1 LATSTQTG
9 STTNA
14 MTSSSSRPL
23 RLEVRPDLSTQR
35 QSYQGRDYWVIKDP
49 ISLKYYR
56 FEEEEYALLMLLDG
70 SNSPDQIKRRFD
82 YRFAPQKITM
92 QELYQF
98 IGMLYRSSLLISNAP
113 NQGFELKKRG
123 EKTRKQERR
132 QSLTNIL
139 AIRCKGFDPDK
150 MLAVMNRWLGW
161 FFTWPAF
168 FVVLLL
174 GVSALALLLTQF
186 ETFQNKLPSF
196 DDFFAAKNW
205 IWLAIVMA
213 LTKVV
218 HEFGHGL
225 ACKRFGGECH
235 EMGVMLL
242 VLTPCLYVNVS
253 DSWLLNSKWKR
264 AFIAAAGMY
273 VELVLA
279 SIAVFV
285 WWFSTPG
292 MVNQLALNV
301 IFVSSVSTILFNA
314 NPLLRYDGY
323 YILSDLLEIP
333 NLRTKAS
340 TILQR
345 TCGDWMLG
353 IEARP
358 DPFLPSRRRWLFAMY
373 SIAAAGY
380 RWLITFSIF
389 WFVYRVLEPYGFKVI
404 GQMIALSAI
413 YGLLGIPLVKLY
425 KFFSVPGRLST
436 VKPVRATITLAVMGC
451 LLGAILVIPVP
462 HYVYCSFYVQPQDA
476 QNIYVD
482 VPGTL
487 EGIHVKPN
495 QKVSEGEPLV
505 ELSSQ
510 KLAIQLAHMRTNY
523 ELANARLNNIKKA
536 ELVTPEMAQGRE
548 SAEQSVKT
556 SLASFDMRSSDAK
569 RLTVRSPISGFF
581 LGPPLVKPDDGDSAT
596 LDKWHGSPLETRNL
610 GAYLEQST
618 FVGQVV
624 ADMTKLEAVLVIDQ
638 ADVEFVQPEQGVELL
653 LRQVPARLFSSVTGA
668 ISPSEMESLP
678 KSLSS
683 QYGGDIVTTAG
694 PGGANVP
701 QSTKYRVNVPL
712 ANPDEVILPGCT
724 GVAKIRT
731 GSQTIGQRIWRLG
744 ARTFQFEL

>member
-1 LATSTQTG
+1 MAVQSG
-9 STTNA
+9 SNKNA

-23 RLEVRPDLSTQR
+23 RLHRRPDLTVHR

-56 FEEEEYALLMLLDG
+56 FEEEEHALLEMLDG
-70 SNSPDQIKRRFD
+70 YSSPDQIKRRFD
-82 YRFAPQKITM
+82 YRFAPQKIAL

-113 NQGFELKKRG
+113 DQGRELKKRA
-123 EKTRKQERR
+123 EKTRRQERK

-139 AIRCKGFDPDK
+139 AVRYKGFDPDR
-150 MLAVMNRWLGW
+150 LLESMNRWTGW
-161 FFTWPAF
+161 VFTWPAF
-168 FVVLLL
+168 FV
-174 GVSALALLLTQF
+174 ALTVGIAAMALLLTQF

-196 DDFFAAKNW
+196 EQFFAAKNW
-205 IWLAIVMA
+205 IWLALVMA
-213 LTKVV
+213 LTKVF

-273 VELVLA
+273 VELMLA

-292 MVNQLALNV
+292 MVNHLALNV

-333 NLRTKAS
+333 NLRSKAT

-345 TCGDWMLG
+345 ACGQALLG
-353 IEARP
+353 IEAKP
-358 DPFLPSRRRWLFAMY
+358 DPFLPAKRQWLFAIY
-373 SIAAAGY
+373 SIAAAAY

-404 GQMIALSAI
+404 GQVIALSAL

-425 KFFSVPGRLST
+425 KFFSIPGRMGT
-436 VKPVRATITLAVMGC
+436 VKPFRATVSAIVLACV
-451 LLGAILVIPVP
+451 LGAILLIPIP
-462 HYVYCSFYVQPQDA
+462 HHVYCSFYVQPRDA

-487 EGIHVKPN
+487 EAVHVQPN
-495 QKVSEGEPLV
+495 RHVEEGQRIV
-505 ELSSQ
+505 DLSSRQ
-510 KLAIQLAHMRTNY
+510 LEIQLAGMKTNL
-523 ELANARLNNIKKA
+523 ETSMVRLENIQQSESFDA
-536 ELVTPEMAQGRE
+536 HFADGRR
-548 SAEQSVKT
+548 SAEAAVQASNASYEKRIIDRERLSVR
-556 SLASFDMRSSDAK
+556 A
-569 RLTVRSPISGFF
+569 PCSGF
-581 LGPPLVKPDDGDSAT
+581 LLAPPVVEPKDSNAAT
-596 LDKWHGSPLETRNL
+596 LDHWHGTPLETRNI

-624 ADMTKLEAVLVIDQ
+624 TDMKQLEAILAIDQ
-638 ADVEFVQPEQGVELL
+638 SDIEFVRPDQKVEMLV
-653 LRQVPARLFSSVTGA
+653 RQIPLKIFESITIQ
-668 ISPSEMESLP
+668 ISPTEM
-678 KSLSS
+678 KSVPRPLASR
-683 QYGGDIVTTAG
+683 YGGDIVTIAASDG
-694 PGGANVP
+694 SDVP
-701 QSTKYRVNVPL
+701 ESTKYRVSVPL
-712 ANPDEVILPGCT
+712 ANPEELILPGST

-731 GSQTIGQRIWRLG
+731 GSQTIGKRALRLL
-744 ARTFQFEL
+744 ARTFQFDL